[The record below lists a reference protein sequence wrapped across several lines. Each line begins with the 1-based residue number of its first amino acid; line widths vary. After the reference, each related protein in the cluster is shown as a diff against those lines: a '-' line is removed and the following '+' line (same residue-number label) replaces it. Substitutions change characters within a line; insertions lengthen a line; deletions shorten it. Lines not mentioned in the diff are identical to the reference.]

1 MLQGWVVVIIA
12 LAYIGFL
19 FLVASYGDRRRE
31 LSRGSTSRLL
41 IYPLSLA
48 IYCTSWTFFGSVGL
62 ASRGGVDFF
71 AIYIGPMVMVG
82 LAFPLLIRI
91 VRLAKGQN
99 ITSIADLIAARY
111 GKSQAVA
118 ATVALI
124 AIVGMVPYIALQLKA
139 VSSSVG
145 TILAQAY
152 PGGAQPIVGDSA
164 LFVALFMAAFAVL
177 FGTRHTDATEHQ
189 DGLMLAIATESI
201 VKLVAFLTVGIFVTF
216 VMFHGPLALF
226 TRALDQA
233 NTAAVLTR
241 VPPLTSF
248 CAMTVLSLFAIVLL
262 PRQFHVAVVEN
273 HSEAEIRRAAWLFPL
288 YLVLINLFVLPIA
301 MAGLLTFPAGKIDSD
316 MFVLALPIA
325 AHSELITLIAFVG
338 GLSAA
343 TAMVI
348 VESVALAIMVS
359 NDIVVPLVLKR
370 RATLAG
376 PSDSGAWLLMTRR
389 IAIFVILLFAYIYYR
404 SAGEAQLA
412 AIGLLSFAAI
422 AQLAPAFFG
431 GLIWP
436 RGTARGAIAGMT
448 AGILV
453 WGYTLLLPS
462 ISDAGIVSASIL
474 TDGPWGLGFLRPQA
488 LFGLELPPLVHGVL
502 LSLAVNIACY
512 IGSSL
517 SRRPT
522 SIERVQADVFVPSTL
537 APILAP
543 MAPSFRLR
551 RASVTVEELIAT
563 VARYLGEERTR
574 ESFASF
580 AASRR
585 ISLEPQAEADFQ
597 LLQYG
602 EYLLAS
608 AIGAASS
615 RLVLSL
621 LLRKRTVSTKDALKL
636 LDDANAAFHYNREIL
651 QTALD
656 HVRQGIAVFD
666 KDLNL
671 VCWNRQFGEIF
682 DLPHGL
688 TRVGIALHEILR
700 YVAQHG
706 DYDEKN
712 FDAAIA
718 ERIAKYTSEVEPFLE
733 RFAERG
739 LVIEVRSNHMPD
751 GGLVTTF
758 TDITPSV
765 KAAEALERANAT
777 LERRVRERT
786 KELTRLNTELER
798 AKAEADEANVSKT
811 RFVAAASHDILQPLN
826 AARLYVTSLIERQRQ
841 TDNEAEDGDLVQN
854 IDASLEAVE
863 EIFAALLDI
872 SRLDTGA
879 MKPEMTDF
887 RVDELLQRL
896 DVEFAPL
903 AREKGL
909 NLRFMPCALTVRS
922 DRRLLRRLLQN
933 FVSNAIKYTPAGSVL
948 VGCRRRGGKLRIDVY
963 DTGIGI
969 PHAKRRAVF
978 KEFHRLDQGAR
989 VARGVGLGL
998 SIVERIA
1005 RVLDSE
1011 VALKSV
1017 VGRGSRFSVEVPRA
1031 AAAAATPAVHAMTR
1045 TGAGRLTGTVALCID
1060 NDRSILD
1067 GMEKLLGGWGCR
1079 VLTAADLTEALAA
1092 MDASG
1097 LEPDGL
1103 LVDYHLDGGNGIAA
1117 IAELRRRLGRQ
1128 LGRDLPAILITADRS
1143 LHVREEAQGR
1153 GRASP
1158 AQAAQARVFART
1170 DHAVARATGGGGV
1183 VVSNHSVTLRC
1194 ERSEPR
1200 RATAEALEQ
1209 HPSRR
1214 AFGAHLRMTMTVAD
1228 AATARLRCGPRR

>member
-31 LSRGSTSRLL
+31 LSRGASSRLL

-62 ASRGGVDFF
+62 ASRTGFDFL
-71 AIYIGPMVMVG
+71 AIYIGPMLMIG
-82 LAFPLLIRI
+82 LAYPLLVRI

-99 ITSIADLIAARY
+99 ITSIADFIAARY

-124 AIVGMVPYIALQLKA
+124 AIVGMIPYIALQLKA

-145 TILAQAY
+145 TILAQGLSRR
-152 PGGAQPIVGDSA
+152 PAQPLLGDIA
-164 LFVALFMAAFAVL
+164 LFVALAMATFAVL
-177 FGTRHTDATEHQ
+177 FGTRHIDATEHQ
-189 DGLMLAIATESI
+189 DGLMLAIATELI
-201 VKLVAFLTVGIFVTF
+201 VKLVAFLTVGMFVTF

-226 TRALDQA
+226 TRALDE
-233 NTAAVLTR
+233 AAYR
-241 VPPLTSF
+241 GGADAHAGADGF
-248 CAMTVLSLFAIVLL
+248 CAMTALSLFAIVLL

-273 HSEAEIRRAAWLFPL
+273 HSEAEIRRAAWLFPV

-301 MAGLLTFPAGKIDSD
+301 MAGLLTFPAGRVDSD
-316 MFVLALPIA
+316 MFVLALPLA

-376 PSDSGAWLLMTRR
+376 PSDAGARLLTTRR
-389 IAIFVILLFAYIYYR
+389 IAIFVILLLAYIYYR

-431 GLIWP
+431 GLIWR
-436 RGTARGAIAGMT
+436 RGTALGAIAGMT

-462 ISDAGIVSASIL
+462 ISDAGIVGAGIL

-488 LFGLELPPLVHGVL
+488 LFGLDLPPLVHGVL

-512 IGSSL
+512 VGCSL

-522 SIERVQADVFVPSTL
+522 AIERVQADVFVPSTL

-621 LLRKRTVSTKDALKL
+621 LLRKRTVSTKAALKL
-636 LDDANAAFHYNREIL
+636 LDDANAAIHYNREIL

-688 TRVGIALHEILR
+688 TRVGIALGEILR
-700 YVAQHG
+700 YIAQHG
-706 DYDEKN
+706 DEQ
-712 FDAAIA
+712 
-718 ERIAKYTSEVEPFLE
+718 EHRCL
-733 RFAERG
+733 
-739 LVIEVRSNHMPD
+739 
-751 GGLVTTF
+751 
-758 TDITPSV
+758 
-765 KAAEALERANAT
+765 
-777 LERRVRERT
+777 
-786 KELTRLNTELER
+786 
-798 AKAEADEANVSKT
+798 
-811 RFVAAASHDILQPLN
+811 
-826 AARLYVTSLIERQRQ
+826 
-841 TDNEAEDGDLVQN
+841 
-854 IDASLEAVE
+854 
-863 EIFAALLDI
+863 
-872 SRLDTGA
+872 
-879 MKPEMTDF
+879 
-887 RVDELLQRL
+887 
-896 DVEFAPL
+896 
-903 AREKGL
+903 
-909 NLRFMPCALTVRS
+909 
-922 DRRLLRRLLQN
+922 DRRAHRQIYLRGRAVPRTLRR
-933 FVSNAIKYTPAGSVL
+933 ARAGDRSPRKPYA
-948 VGCRRRGGKLRIDVY
+948 RRRPGDDVHRHHPEREGGR
-963 DTGIGI
+963 G
-969 PHAKRRAVF
+969 A
-978 KEFHRLDQGAR
+978 GAR
-989 VARGVGLGL
+989 QCDPGAPRARAHQ
-998 SIVERIA
+998 RADPAQHRA
-1005 RVLDSE
+1005 R
-1011 VALKSV
+1011 ARQ
-1017 VGRGSRFSVEVPRA
+1017 GGSRRGQCVE
-1031 AAAAATPAVHAMTR
+1031 
-1045 TGAGRLTGTVALCID
+1045 
-1060 NDRSILD
+1060 
-1067 GMEKLLGGWGCR
+1067 
-1079 VLTAADLTEALAA
+1079 
-1092 MDASG
+1092 DA
-1097 LEPDGL
+1097 
-1103 LVDYHLDGGNGIAA
+1103 
-1117 IAELRRRLGRQ
+1117 LRRRRKP
-1128 LGRDLPAILITADRS
+1128 RHPA
-1143 LHVREEAQGR
+1143 
-1153 GRASP
+1153 
-1158 AQAAQARVFART
+1158 AAQRGAALRHQP
-1170 DHAVARATGGGGV
+1170 DRAPAPK
-1183 VVSNHSVTLRC
+1183 R
-1194 ERSEPR
+1194 
-1200 RATAEALEQ
+1200 Q
-1209 HPSRR
+1209 
-1214 AFGAHLRMTMTVAD
+1214 
-1228 AATARLRCGPRR
+1228 